1 MYQYKPSPDLLPVM
15 PGDRLYSVTN
25 YMLDDEPYY
34 AEGVVVTEDS
44 LDVILNGEVYELG
57 DGLFPS
63 KEEALEWIE
72 KNRRP
77 TVLESFISFVR
88 DRFLGGSQIY
98 YPHRQVQ

>member
-1 MYQYKPSPDLLPVM
+1 MYQFKPSRGLLPVM

-25 YMLDDEPYY
+25 YALDDEPYY

-44 LDVILNGEVYELG
+44 LQVILNGEVYDLG

-72 KNRRP
+72 KNRQP
-77 TVLESFISFVR
+77 TILESLISAVR
-88 DRFLGGSQIY
+88 DRFFGAQVY
-98 YPHRQVQ
+98 YPYGQMQ